1 MKVSKENLK
10 KIFLG
15 AVVCLGG
22 LYYYFN
28 EMLAP
33 LDTQE
38 KTALGQIRDL
48 EKKIKD
54 ARSKIAQEQALEAAN
69 AKEDAAHHAFEVMQ
83 AKIPTGQPVAWLP
96 TRWGEFFK
104 AHGIAKQTYH
114 SNNDPVADMGIP
126 GFLTSSWT
134 VDFPTVAY
142 DVFGKAVAGLE
153 NQDGLCQITKI
164 LINSGSVDPEN
175 HRAQITFSTFVK
187 SEK

>member
-1 MKVSKENLK
+1 MKVSKENLQ

-22 LYYYFN
+22 VYYYFN

-33 LDTQE
+33 LDKQE
-38 KTALGQIRDL
+38 QTAQGQIRDL
-48 EKKIKD
+48 EKKIKV
-54 ARSKIAQEQALEAAN
+54 ARAKIAQAKDLEAAN
-69 AKEDAAHHAFEVMQ
+69 AKDEVARRAFDVMQ

-104 AHGIAKQTYH
+104 AQGLPKQTYH
-114 SNNDPVADMGIP
+114 SNDAAADLGIP
-126 GFLTSSWT
+126 GFIASSWT
-134 VDFPTVAY
+134 IDIPSVAFPA
-142 DVFGKAVAGLE
+142 FGKAVAGME
-153 NQDGLCQITKI
+153 NQDGLCQITKFQ
-164 LINSGSVDPEN
+164 INTASVDPEN